1 MVGRIWLIIL
11 NTPCTPAGAVDPI
24 AFGPPAPGPRDVGMS
39 GCMVSWVG
47 WLVDWLFVLLVGC
60 KIHQIRGRNSVK
72 LALKTTKLEAK
83 IVGNRSPEASWRGLG
98 GSWRALGLIWAPREL
113 QEPKKSPDGPPTD
126 PPGPPKLGPKIDQ
139 KSVDPLV
146 VSI

>member
-1 MVGRIWLIIL
+1 MYMY
-11 NTPCTPAGAVDPI
+11 PI
-24 AFGPPAPGPRDVGMS
+24 AFGPPAPGPRDVEMS

-60 KIHQIRGRNSVK
+60 KIHQVRGRKSLK

-113 QEPKKSPDGPPTD
+113 QEPKKSPDGIPTD

-139 KSVDPLV
+139 KSILRR
-146 VSI
+146 SKR